1 MQLYQQHQVR
11 ESAKIYF
18 ASSGKVS
25 FCIEN
30 ARAATA
36 LWQRSS
42 ISSQAQFN
50 WLFNTQYMHTYARVR
65 MCMCVSVSASA
76 FKQKQK

>member
-1 MQLYQQHQVR
+1 MLFKQLSARNQPQRMQLYQQHQVR

-36 LWQRSS
+36 L
-42 ISSQAQFN
+42 
-50 WLFNTQYMHTYARVR
+50 
-65 MCMCVSVSASA
+65 
-76 FKQKQK
+76 